1 MIMRSSLDWLI
12 KWLRSRKKALAS
24 YTIVL
29 CLVESKLIVPA
40 SSKRRVLHHQN
51 DVVDKGCKRRDHEV
65 IAMRV
70 TVMCSNKKAYAYQT
84 PTTHFPFDRFTA

>member
-51 DVVDKGCKRRDHEV
+51 DVVDKGCKRQDHEV
-65 IAMRV
+65 IVMRV
-70 TVMCSNKKAYAYQT
+70 TVMCSDKKTCTYQAAA
-84 PTTHFPFDRFTA
+84 THFPFHRSTT